1 MPILL
6 MMAMAVFVKMVTS
19 TVLANALN
27 VKLDVRPVFHCIN
40 VLLVFKTL
48 SLLMV
53 IVNVLTNQNI
63 WIHTLLHAKIV
74 IRS

>member
-6 MMAMAVFVKMVTS
+6 MMVMVVYVRMVIS
-19 TVLANALN
+19 TVQANASN
-27 VKLDVRPVFHCIN
+27 AKLVVRPVFHCIN

-48 SLLMV
+48 FLLTV
-53 IVNVLTNQNI
+53 IVNALTNQNI

-74 IRS
+74 IRP

>member
-27 VKLDVRPVFHCIN
+27 VKLDVRLVFHCIN